1 MHDPAPSTPSGPAA
15 SPTGDGAPLTVVVG
29 ISGGIAA
36 YKAVSVVRGFVRRG
50 HDVHV
55 VPT

>member
-1 MHDPAPSTPSGPAA
+1 M
-15 SPTGDGAPLTVVVG
+15 TGQTDRGQHRRDDDGEGARRLTVVVG
-29 ISGGIAA
+29 VSGGIAA
-36 YKAVSVVRGFVRRG
+36 YKAVSVVRGLVVRG